1 MIGDPKVGGDAR
13 RTKSLEQHGGRQGPE
28 LRMDAPEVAFE
39 LRYTDGQRSAV
50 YAGEGLLATLGT
62 LAAAL
67 QPRPGRAILCSDDRV
82 LAAQGEA
89 ATAALRSTGLR
100 VETVTIPAG
109 EEQKHLGRV
118 AEAYA
123 RFAAL
128 RAERGD
134 VVVVLGGGVPGDLF
148 GFVAASYLRGLRLIQ
163 VPTTLVAQVDS
174 SIGGKVG
181 VDLPEGKNLVGAF
194 KHPQLVLIDYRTLE
208 TLPQAEWVAGTAE
221 ILKSGVIA
229 DAWLFEALAADPAGW
244 RERTMAAGPILDAA
258 VRVKARIVQE
268 DERETGLRMTL
279 NYGHTIGHALEQA
292 AGYQGIRHGE
302 AVAWG
307 MAAAARLAS
316 ALGLSDAAF
325 VARQDRVLKGLG
337 LLQPLPA
344 LDAGRVYKALFLD
357 KKVAGGRLRWVLPL
371 REPGAVAIRDDV
383 PLERVRSMVEAAT
396 NGTLLAGAA
405 P

>member
-1 MIGDPKVGGDAR
+1 MIGEPGVDTTVGPSEAAEQDGRTRGAEGIDP
-13 RTKSLEQHGGRQGPE
+13 
-28 LRMDAPEVAFE
+28 AFE
-39 LRYTDGQRSAV
+39 LRYSDGQRSAV
-50 YAGEGLLATLGT
+50 YAGEGLLASLGI

-67 QPRPGRAILCSDDRV
+67 QPAPARALLCSDEHV

-89 ATAALRSTGLR
+89 AIAALRSAGLR

-118 AEAYA
+118 AGAYA

-194 KHPQLVLIDYRTLE
+194 KHPQIVLIDYRTLD
-208 TLPQAEWVAGTAE
+208 TLPSAEWVAGTAE
-221 ILKSGVIA
+221 ILKHGVID
-229 DAWLFEALAADPAGW
+229 DARLFGALEADPAGW
-244 RERTMAAGPILDAA
+244 RERTMARGPILDAA
-258 VRVKARIVQE
+258 VRVKARIVQQ

-292 AGYQGIRHGE
+292 AGYRGIRHGE

-307 MAAAARLAS
+307 MAAAARLSA
-316 ALGLSDAAF
+316 ALGLSDDTF
-325 VARQDRVLKGLG
+325 VARQDRLLEGLG
-337 LLQPLPA
+337 LLRPLPA
-344 LDAGRVYKALFLD
+344 LGAERVYEAIFLD
-357 KKVAGGRLRWVLPL
+357 KKVAGGKLRWILPL
-371 REPGAVAIRDDV
+371 REPGEVAIRDDV
-383 PLERVRSMVEAAT
+383 PLDLVRSVVGATT
-396 NGTLLAGAA
+396 NGTLLTGTS

>member
-1 MIGDPKVGGDAR
+1 MIGDPGVGS
-13 RTKSLEQHGGRQGPE
+13 TTGPSE
-28 LRMDAPEVAFE
+28 APEQDGRTRGAGDLEPAFE
-39 LRYTDGQRSAV
+39 LRYTDGQRTVA
-50 YAGEGLLATLGT
+50 YAGDGLLASLGA

-67 QPRPGRAILCSDDRV
+67 QPHPGRALLCSDERV
-82 LAAQGEA
+82 LAAQGKA
-89 ATAALRSTGLR
+89 AIVALQSAGLR

-118 AEAYA
+118 AESYA
-123 RFAAL
+123 RFAGL

-181 VDLPEGKNLVGAF
+181 VDLPQGKNLVGAF
-194 KHPQLVLIDYRTLE
+194 KHPQIVLIDYRTLE
-208 TLPQAEWVAGTAE
+208 TLPRAEWVAGTAE
-221 ILKSGVIA
+221 ILKHGVIS
-229 DAWLFEALAADPAGW
+229 DALLFEALEADPTGW
-244 RERTMAAGPILDAA
+244 RDRTTPAGPILGAA

-292 AGYQGIRHGE
+292 AGYRGIRHGE

-307 MAAAARLAS
+307 MAAAARLA
-316 ALGLSDAAF
+316 AAIGLSDGGF
-325 VARQDRVLKGLG
+325 VTRQDRVLGGLG
-337 LLQPLPA
+337 LLQALPT
-344 LDAGRVYKALFLD
+344 LDADRVYEALFLD

-371 REPGAVAIRDDV
+371 REPGEVAIRDDV
-383 PLERVRSMVEAAT
+383 PLDLVRSMVEATT
-396 NGTLLAGAA
+396 NGALLTGTA